1 MAFFDTILKPLNAVL
16 HSIDNSSFL
25 KKPMTWLYIING
37 VIAALVPIIML
48 VYIFSEGKN
57 IAGGL
62 IGYVEGWSAVVWTLE
77 EIILVVVLLCLAIY
91 AFMFWLKRARQLD
104 HTVRHGDAIVAI
116 PVYAHFLQTGFEF
129 WGLFAGVFL
138 GIAGVLM
145 FILQILTWPFYDFGQ
160 FLLQGIVTPVL
171 FVVIGAIVGYF
182 IIFLGH
188 VFGELLRIK
197 AIVGNNLRDLGDIFR
212 ATTMED

>member
-37 VIAALVPIIML
+37 VLSELLALFLIY
-48 VYIFSEGKN
+48 YIFSEGKN
-57 IAGGL
+57 AAGNL
-62 IGYVEGWSAVVWTLE
+62 VGYIEGWKAVVWTIE
-77 EIILVVVLLCLAIY
+77 EIILVLALLCLSVY

-104 HTVRHGDAIVAI
+104 KDVRRGDAIVAI
-116 PVYAHFLQTGFEF
+116 PVYAHYLQAGFEF
-129 WGLFAGVFL
+129 WGLLIFAVMGLV
-138 GIAGVLM
+138 GAM
-145 FILQILTWPFYDFGQ
+145 SFILQILTWPFSDIAEFILAG
-160 FLLQGIVTPVL
+160 LLMPILIAGIGA
-171 FVVIGAIVGYF
+171 VIGYF
-182 IIFLGH
+182 LIFIGH
-188 VFGELLRIK
+188 VLGELLRVK